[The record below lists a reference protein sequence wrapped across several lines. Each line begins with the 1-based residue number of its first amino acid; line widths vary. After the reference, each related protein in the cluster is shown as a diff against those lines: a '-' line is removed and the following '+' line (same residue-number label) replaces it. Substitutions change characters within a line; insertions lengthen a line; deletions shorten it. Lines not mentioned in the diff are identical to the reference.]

1 MHQEEFTR
9 TVLVHKNKMYRFA
22 LSYLGDD
29 HEAKDVVQDVL
40 LKLWETR
47 DELGDKNNLE
57 AWCMT
62 LTRNKSLD
70 KIKRVGRKMKSNL
83 DDVGMKLVS
92 ENQSPD
98 NYAIQNETMN
108 NVSQALS
115 KLSEKQKAVFQL
127 RDVEGYSYLEI
138 CESLEME
145 MSQVKVTIFRARK
158 AIKESLEKISS
169 YGQS

>member
-9 TVLVHKNKMYRFA
+9 TILVHKNMMYRFA
-22 LSYLGDD
+22 LSIMGNE
-29 HEAKDVVQDVL
+29 HEAKDVVQDVM

-47 DELGDKNNLE
+47 MELEDKLNKE

-92 ENQSPD
+92 DNPLPD
-98 NYAIQNETMN
+98 TYTIQNDTMN
-108 NVSQALS
+108 NVSDALN
-115 KLSEKQKAVFQL
+115 KLPEQQKAVFQL

-138 CESLEME
+138 CETLNME
-145 MSQVKVTIFRARK
+145 MSKVKVYIFRARK
-158 AIKESLEKISS
+158 SIKESLEKINS
-169 YGQS
+169 YGQ